1 MDFDLLVFGK
11 LIEFDEDVVD
21 VVELVF
27 ERSKLSDAGELAF
40 DEA

>member
-1 MDFDLLVFGK
+1 MDFDLLVLGK

-27 ERSKLSDAGELAF
+27 ERSNLSDAGELAF